1 MGVRCASAASRFM
14 PDAGLDTST
23 PFRFGAIIL
32 AAGAS
37 SRMGAVKQL
46 VEIKGVPL
54 VARAVDA
61 ALAAKAH
68 PVVVV
73 LGANAVKIRE
83 SLAGRPVLEALN
95 LDWSTGLSSSVRVG
109 LDAALAAEP
118 TLDAVLLAPIDQ
130 PALSSGIIGKLA
142 DLHRATGRIASA
154 RYNGRNGAPAVFGR
168 AHFDGLRALSG
179 DQGARGLL
187 NHDPEGIASV
197 ELPMLG
203 IDLDT
208 PEDVRNWDGRD
219 A

>member
-1 MGVRCASAASRFM
+1 MRARFANAAFRYM
-14 PDAGLDTST
+14 PEATQDSST

-46 VEIKGVPL
+46 VEIDGVPL
-54 VARAVDA
+54 IARAVDA

-73 LGANAVKIRE
+73 LGAHAGKIRE

-95 LDWSTGLSSSVRVG
+95 PDWSSGLSSSVRAG

-168 AHFDGLRALSG
+168 AHFDDLRALSG

-187 NHDPEGIASV
+187 NQVPGNIASV
-197 ELPMLG
+197 ELPAMG
-203 IDLDT
+203 VDLDT
-208 PEDVRNWDGRD
+208 PEDVRNWDGRVP
-219 A
+219 